1 LVDVTQAEEAV
12 FNPFEPGFRE
22 NPAPTYARL
31 MSERPRHRTPFG
43 SWVFTKHADCMK
55 ILQHPETSHDPRN
68 SEMFQML
75 LSGASDVGD
84 EWQRRRSFLFM
95 DPPDHTRL
103 RGLVSKAFTAR
114 TIEKLRPRV
123 SSVMNELIDRVEDQ
137 GKLELIEDVAYPLP
151 VTIISEMLGVPTEDH
166 EIFKDWS
173 KELARSLDPEPSI
186 PQDALRRREQAAN
199 DFRSYFDGLIDQRR
213 ENPGEDLLSGLI
225 VAEEKGD
232 TLTKDEL
239 LSTCILL
246 LIAGHETTV
255 NLIANGVLAL
265 LRSPKQFEK
274 LKENRALAKGAVEE
288 TLRYDP
294 PVLFT
299 ARVAMTDIEAEEIT
313 VSKGEQVILLLGAA
327 NRDPDV
333 FEDPQRFDIARSKT
347 PHLAFGMGIHFCIGA
362 PLARVEGQIAFDLLA
377 ERLPEMELETDEP
390 EYKENIVLRGMR
402 ALPIS
407 F

>member
-1 LVDVTQAEEAV
+1 
-12 FNPFEPGFRE
+12 
-22 NPAPTYARL
+22 
-31 MSERPRHRTPFG
+31 
-43 SWVFTKHADCMK
+43 
-55 ILQHPETSHDPRN
+55 
-68 SEMFQML
+68 ML
-75 LSGASDVGD
+75 LAGASDAGP
-84 EWQRRRSFLFM
+84 EWERRRSFLFM

-114 TIEKLRPRV
+114 TIERLRPRV
-123 SSVMNELIDRVEDQ
+123 RAVMNELIERVKDR
-137 GKLELIEDVAYPLP
+137 GKLELVEDVAYPLP
-151 VTIISEMLGVPTEDH
+151 VTIISEMLGVPMEDH
-166 EIFKDWS
+166 EVFKEWS
-173 KELARSLDPEPSI
+173 KELARSLDPEPFI
-186 PQDALRRREQAAN
+186 PQDVLRRREQAAN
-199 DFRSYFDGLIDQRR
+199 DFRAYFDDLIDQRR
-213 ENPGEDLLSGLI
+213 SNPGDDLLSGLI

-265 LRSPKQFEK
+265 LRNPKEFEK
-274 LKENRALAKGAVEE
+274 LKEDRTLAKTAVEE

-299 ARVAMTDIEAEEIT
+299 ARVAMTDIEAEDIT

-333 FEDPQRFDIARSKT
+333 FDDPHEFDIARSRN

-377 ERLPEMELETDEP
+377 ERLPNMELETDQP
-390 EYKENIVLRGMR
+390 EYKENIVLRGMK